1 MVYIYSLLNLSL
13 IYQISALIFI
23 KFNLSRQNMSDSEEE
38 FYNTEPIRIEG
49 PGLGQN
55 RKSFSKFVDL
65 DLARLVHTG
74 LAVDRPG
81 DESYVNAF
89 DIKN

>member
-1 MVYIYSLLNLSL
+1 
-13 IYQISALIFI
+13 
-23 KFNLSRQNMSDSEEE
+23 MSDSEEE

-74 LAVDRPG
+74 LDVDRPG